1 MFLLLLLFYFFSTP
15 YNLKTAS
22 KDRKRRR
29 LRDFFQYY
37 KAFLVTDK
45 SAELTHLSYS
55 DMELMTFCVI
65 NYGPM
70 AYEVTGSDPSH
81 SLPFMKNVFW
91 TKLNKSLADVFIEL
105 LMAYSDLCDRI
116 SLFLSLTRI
125 GIPEV
130 VL

>member
-1 MFLLLLLFYFFSTP
+1 MLLLFYSFSTP
-15 YNLKTAS
+15 YNLKTAL

-29 LRDFFQYY
+29 RRDFFQYY
-37 KAFLVTDK
+37 KAFLVTGK
-45 SAELTHLSYS
+45 SAELAHLSYS
-55 DMELMTFCVI
+55 DKELMTFCVM

-81 SLPFMKNVFW
+81 SLPFVKKKIFW
-91 TKLNKSLADVFIEL
+91 TELNKSLADVFREL
-105 LMAYSDLCDRI
+105 LMAYSDLCDRT

-125 GIPEV
+125 GISEV